1 MVDESQMGFMT
12 HSYQEI
18 DAAVDQTETNRQAIA
33 AMQTSKADT
42 TALTAEE
49 TARETEDTKLNNA
62 LAAIIDTGIQKNLMP
77 QNSGTTTSGYFCQD
91 LAISVPAGSYM
102 FTANRATAGEFT
114 VVIKSASNAELFRWS
129 RGASPGVTE
138 VAESVTL
145 ASDAAKIS
153 IFVGTGVAVSDVMIC
168 QKVYYDISTTF
179 VPYRS

>member
-1 MVDESQMGFMT
+1 MVDENQRVTMD

-18 DAAVDQTETNRQAIA
+18 DAAVVQTEANRQAIA
-33 AMQTSKADT
+33 ALQTSKADST
-42 TALTAEE
+42 
-49 TARETEDTKLNNA
+49 A
-62 LAAIIDTGIQKNLMP
+62 LAAEATERASEDAKLMAALVGIIDTGLPKNLMP

-129 RGASPGVTE
+129 RGASPGVTD
-138 VAESVTL
+138 VAELVTL

-153 IFVGTGVAVSDVMIC
+153 IFVGNGVTVSDVMIC
-168 QKVYYDISTTF
+168 LKAYYDISPAF
-179 VPYRS
+179 VPYR